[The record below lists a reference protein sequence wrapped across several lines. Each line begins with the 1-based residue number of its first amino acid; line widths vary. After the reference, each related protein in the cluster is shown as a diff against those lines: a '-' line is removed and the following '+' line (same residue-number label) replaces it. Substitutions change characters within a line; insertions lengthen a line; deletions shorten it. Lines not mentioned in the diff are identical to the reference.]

1 MGIVLGAPVWYG
13 NRPFKKTLEELYKR
27 DLEYIEFS
35 LDYPL
40 PECMPKAEQAELKK
54 LLEEFDL
61 KIGFHSPIDT
71 PVAHPRD
78 EIADVSL
85 TVLRNC
91 MAFSADFLPRALYY
105 NFHLHSRV
113 TTYKLEDVRQQ
124 IKQKSLGRCETLTQ
138 IASEFGIPACVENE
152 LVPFDKSDLI
162 HEALSRFYP
171 DLQFTFDI
179 GHAIKA
185 EVSQAKAKTSGGEYQ
200 YQDYL
205 KKWIDKCGQKILVVH
220 VHDCARTGDA
230 VRDHLSLGKGE
241 LDLDKVFKLLRST
254 TCNYLLVETFWQN
267 KEGTEMDYDE
277 LGRSVEL
284 CRSYL

>member
-1 MGIVLGAPVWYG
+1 MGILLGVPVWYG
-13 NRPFKKTLEELYKR
+13 NRPFKKTLEELHK
-27 DLEYIEFS
+27 LELDYIEFS

-40 PECMPKAEQAELKK
+40 PECMPKAEREELKK
-54 LLEEFDL
+54 LVEEFDL

-78 EIADVSL
+78 EIADASL

-91 MAFSADFLPRALYY
+91 MAFSALFLPRALYY
-105 NFHLHSRV
+105 NCHLHPRV
-113 TTYKLEDVRQQ
+113 TTYKLEDVRKQ
-124 IKQKSLGRCETLTQ
+124 IKQKSLERCETLTRM
-138 IASEFGIPACVENE
+138 ASEFGIPACVENE

-162 HEALSRFYP
+162 HDALSRFYP
-171 DLQFTFDI
+171 YLQFTFDI

-185 EVSQAKAKTSGGEYQ
+185 EVSHAKTKTGGGD

-220 VHDCARTGDA
+220 VHDCACTGNA

-254 TCNYLLVETFWQN
+254 TSNYLLVETFWQN
-267 KEGTEMDYDE
+267 KEGKEMDYEE
-277 LGRSVEL
+277 LSRSVEL